1 MGLRRW
7 DGAGAPQ
14 GVFGKEQCLVPGA
27 LWSAQE
33 FKRLALQAEG
43 KCLWA
48 GRGSGQDSMK
58 SYIICGTPRSGSTLL
73 CDLLAA
79 TKVAGAPDSFFM
91 RDVDSVWAQAWGLPV
106 RGDLDAAAYGTA
118 YLAAAIRAGTAETGV
133 FGLRVMRE
141 NLGDLMGVIDA
152 VHPGLASDLARLRAA
167 FGEVLFV
174 HLSRTD
180 KLAQA
185 VSLIKAEQSG
195 LWHIAPDGVEL
206 ERLSPPQVPR
216 YDFARIRAVVAELQA
231 LDAAWLHWFAAQG
244 IAPLRIFYDSLAA
257 DPVAEVAR
265 ICAALGVVE
274 PVAGSLRPGVAKL
287 ADAVST
293 DWMRQYRLDLAA
305 QG

>member
-1 MGLRRW
+1 
-7 DGAGAPQ
+7 
-14 GVFGKEQCLVPGA
+14 
-27 LWSAQE
+27 
-33 FKRLALQAEG
+33 
-43 KCLWA
+43 
-48 GRGSGQDSMK
+48 MK

-73 CDLLAA
+73 CDVLAA
-79 TKVAGAPDSFFM
+79 TKAAGAPDSFFM
-91 RDVDSVWAQAWGLPV
+91 RDVDPVWARAWDLPE
-106 RGDLDAAAYGTA
+106 RSDLSDAAYGAA
-118 YLAAAIRAGTAETGV
+118 YLAAAIKAGSGQTGV
-133 FGLRVMRE
+133 FGLRLMRE
-141 NLGDLMGVIDA
+141 NLGDVARMIDA
-152 VHPGLASDLARLRAA
+152 VYPGLASDRARLRAA

-174 HLSRTD
+174 HLSRAD

-195 LWHIAPDGVEL
+195 LWHIGPDGSEA
-206 ERLSPPQVPR
+206 ERLSPPQKPR

-244 IAPLRIFYDSLAA
+244 IAPLRISYDSLAA

-274 PVAGSLRPGVAKL
+274 PVAASLRPGVAKL